1 MLLIRNAAKSL
12 LLVLALLGPAGASH
26 VESPKA
32 FEVRSQLIWYHS
44 AFRTIGSAAEAS
56 GHLFTGA
63 VSASSV
69 LAQHISVEFKKPLS
83 VSLNIVKQAYAQSLL
98 QGLPLPLVLGVIEK
112 ESGFNVKASNSYGAK
127 GLMQVV
133 PRFHSDKL
141 EGLDPSSLL
150 TASVNLMVGTKVLK
164 EYLEGASGN
173 LALALRRYSGGSREY
188 ATAVE
193 QYSQKYAQLT
203 KAAQVAKRLSEYA
216 IVGAGYSRSAEW
228 QAGPLSM
235 RMANS

>member
-1 MLLIRNAAKSL
+1 MLLIRNVAKSL
-12 LLVLALLGPAGASH
+12 FLVLALLGPAGASH
-26 VESPKA
+26 VENPRA

-44 AFRTIGSAAEAS
+44 TFRTIGSAAEAS

-112 ESGFNVKASNSYGAK
+112 ESGFNVRASNSYGAK

-133 PRFHSDKL
+133 PRFHPDKL

-150 TASVNLMVGTKVLK
+150 TASVNLMAGTKVLK
-164 EYLEGASGN
+164 EYLDGASGN
-173 LALALRRYSGGSREY
+173 LALALRKYSGGSREY
-188 ATAVE
+188 ATTVE
-193 QYSQKYAQLT
+193 RYSQKYAHLT
-203 KAAQVAKRLSEYA
+203 KVAQVAKRLSEYA
-216 IVGAGYSRSAEW
+216 IAGAMAPQSGVWR
-228 QAGPLSM
+228 AGLLSM
-235 RMANS
+235 PVENG